1 MLGSGGDMASQTKA
15 RSTTRGVSFDVST
28 VLRALSDPVR
38 LELVR
43 QLRASDVPIACG
55 TFNVT
60 VAKNTLSHHFKVL
73 REAGVIVTH
82 REGTQAFNTLEEDG
96 LNAAFPGLLDAI
108 LPRPGRRRGTAE

>member
-1 MLGSGGDMASQTKA
+1 MASKTA
-15 RSTTRGVSFDVST
+15 TRTTTTRSTLDVAT

-55 TFNVT
+55 TFDVT
-60 VAKNTLSHHFKVL
+60 VAKNTLSHHFKTL

-82 REGTQAFNTLEEDG
+82 RQGTQALNTLQEDE
-96 LNAAFPGLLDAI
+96 LNTAFPGLLDAI
-108 LPRPGRRRGTAE
+108 LPR

>member
-1 MLGSGGDMASQTKA
+1 MASKTA
-15 RSTTRGVSFDVST
+15 TRMTTTGATLDVST

-55 TFNVT
+55 TFDVT
-60 VAKNTLSHHFKVL
+60 VAKNTLSHHFKTL

-82 REGTQAFNTLEEDG
+82 REGTQALNTLQEDE
-96 LNAAFPGLLDAI
+96 LDAAFPGLLDAI
-108 LPRPGRRRGTAE
+108 LPR